1 MDYPVFLSHPAPYLR
16 SQKEFIDRFRSELTK
31 IGLVSHTIG
40 VTDYDMDS
48 PLRGIRSL
56 MSVTDGLIA
65 IALKRHHVITG
76 KSKDSSDIGAS
87 SVSLDGQFFTS
98 PFCQIEPAMAFQL
111 GLPVL
116 VFREKGV
123 FEEGMLE
130 PRATGLYTPEF
141 SADSADDIDRFFE
154 SDEYKELMREFYYRV
169 RSVHNKRGQ
178 VSI

>member
-1 MDYPVFLSHPAPYLR
+1 MDYPVFLSHPAPYLS
-16 SQKEFIDRFRSELTK
+16 SQSDFIDRFHKELMK
-31 IGLVSHTIG
+31 VGLTPHTIG

-56 MSVTDGLIA
+56 MSVTDGLVCV
-65 IALKRHHVITG
+65 ALKRHHIITG
-76 KSKDSSDIGAS
+76 NSKDSSDIGMAS
-87 SVSLDGQFFTS
+87 SSLDGQYFTS

-141 SADSADDIDRFFE
+141 SADKPEDIDRFFNSE
-154 SDEYKELMREFYYRV
+154 EYKELMREFYYRV
-169 RSVHNKRGQ
+169 RGIHNKRGR
-178 VSI
+178 VII